1 MAFTGLLYLQIY
13 YGLLSRKYLP
23 RTQEKLEL
31 EYGFYRIALLAD
43 LLWLVVE
50 RAFTKN
56 SRKLFGEN
64 CLKNCL
70 ENCLENCSENCL
82 EHNCE

>member
-31 EYGFYRIALLAD
+31 EYGFYRIALLVD

-50 RAFTKN
+50 RVSTKN
-56 SRKLFGEN
+56 SRKLFREN
-64 CLKNCL
+64 CLK
-70 ENCLENCSENCL
+70 NCLENCSENCL